1 MLLGTIVKN
10 IKMPRPIILG
20 IAGGTG
26 AGKTTLSRALYKAL
40 GGENN
45 CVYLTHDHYY
55 RDQSHKTTEERSKTN
70 FDHPD
75 SLETE
80 LLVQHLRDL
89 KEGKIAVLPTYDFKT
104 HARTPVTTM
113 VHPRKIIIVEG
124 ILIFTNPNLCK
135 ELDMKVFVDADSDTR
150 VVRRIRRDTVERGR
164 TLDSIMTQYESH
176 VKPMHAQ
183 WVEPSKAQA
192 DVIINSE
199 TGTSQKIAIDMLTN
213 HLRVAGNLES

>member
-1 MLLGTIVKN
+1 MLVGTIVKN
-10 IKMPRPIILG
+10 IKMPKPIVVG

-26 AGKTTLSRALYKAL
+26 AGKTTLSRALFKAL
-40 GGENN
+40 GGQNN

-55 RDQSHKTTEERSKTN
+55 RDQSHKTIEERSQTN

-80 LLVQHLRDL
+80 LLVQHLREL
-89 KEGKIAVLPTYDFKT
+89 KEGKIAVLPTYDFAT

-124 ILIFTNPNLCK
+124 ILIFTHQGLCK

-164 TLDSIMTQYESH
+164 TLDSIMTQYEAH

-183 WVEPSKAQA
+183 WVEPSKGQA

-199 TGTSQKIAIDMLTN
+199 AGSSQKIAVDMLTN
-213 HLRVAGNLES
+213 HLRVAGNLDS